1 MSRRLCVGARIL
13 RRAAPRGV
21 TTPRRALVVVPTYNE
36 RDNIERLLLQL
47 FDTIG
52 ENAGVLVVD
61 DSSPDGTGDA
71 VRALARRYNRLYL
84 IERPRKLGL
93 GSAYITGFK
102 WAMEAGYDAVVEM
115 DADLSHD
122 AGIVPRLLDTLDE
135 RDLVIGSRYVAGGA
149 IENWG
154 PLRRVLSFA
163 GNLYARV
170 LLGFGVRD
178 STSGFRA
185 YRSDALAQ
193 QDLDRVRSEG
203 YAFQI
208 EMAHR
213 VWLDGGRIHE
223 VPITFSER
231 RAGKSKLSRRII
243 LEALWRVP
251 VWAFE
256 HRLRR

>member
-1 MSRRLCVGARIL
+1 
-13 RRAAPRGV
+13 V

-213 VWLDGGRIHE
+213 VWLDGGRIQE

>member
-1 MSRRLCVGARIL
+1 
-13 RRAAPRGV
+13 V

>member
-1 MSRRLCVGARIL
+1 M
-13 RRAAPRGV
+13 